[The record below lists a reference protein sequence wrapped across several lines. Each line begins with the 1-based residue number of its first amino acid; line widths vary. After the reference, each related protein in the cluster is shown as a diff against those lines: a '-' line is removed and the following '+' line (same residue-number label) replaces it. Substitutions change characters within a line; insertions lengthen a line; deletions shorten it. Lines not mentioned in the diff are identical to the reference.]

1 MLERSVAPRAKGRK
15 ITVRDVMTIASMMVI
30 AFILSL
36 VVAAI
41 TLPFP
46 PVYLYAAA
54 GIDGLTGAT
63 FYLVAANRVNKHGL
77 IFVWTTV
84 YGLIEG
90 ILGYA
95 FLIPYFLVVALLAEL
110 AMIGNDAYRSP
121 MRNAIGWAIY
131 TAGMFV
137 GSAVPL
143 WWAWE
148 SYRKMALN
156 SGFTDATLDMQK
168 AMVTTP
174 ELMAVGVVVSATCA
188 IAGVAF
194 GQRLLKRHFVKAGV
208 LK

>member
-1 MLERSVAPRAKGRK
+1 
-15 ITVRDVMTIASMMVI
+15 
-30 AFILSL
+30 
-36 VVAAI
+36 
-41 TLPFP
+41 
-46 PVYLYAAA
+46 
-54 GIDGLTGAT
+54 
-63 FYLVAANRVNKHGL
+63 
-77 IFVWTTV
+77 
-84 YGLIEG
+84 
-90 ILGYA
+90 
-95 FLIPYFLVVALLAEL
+95 
-110 AMIGNDAYRSP
+110 MIGNDAYRSP